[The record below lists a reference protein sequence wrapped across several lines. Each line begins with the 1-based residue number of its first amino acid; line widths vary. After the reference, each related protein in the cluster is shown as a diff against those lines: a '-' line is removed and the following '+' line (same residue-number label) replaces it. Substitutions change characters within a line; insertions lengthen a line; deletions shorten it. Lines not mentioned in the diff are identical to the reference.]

1 MSEKEKLEDEF
12 ANSLIQLISNLLKQ
26 NYIVELNGV
35 EIKAE
40 KLIITRLER
49 SE

>member
-1 MSEKEKLEDEF
+1 MTNEEKISEE
-12 ANSLIQLISNLLKQ
+12 SVSTLIQLISNLLKR

-40 KLIITRLER
+40 KLIISQPER
-49 SE
+49 SK

>member
-1 MSEKEKLEDEF
+1 MNEKERREEDF
-12 ANSLIQLISNLLKQ
+12 TSSLVELISNLLKR
-26 NYIVELNGV
+26 NYVLELNGV

-40 KLIITRLER
+40 KLIISRLER